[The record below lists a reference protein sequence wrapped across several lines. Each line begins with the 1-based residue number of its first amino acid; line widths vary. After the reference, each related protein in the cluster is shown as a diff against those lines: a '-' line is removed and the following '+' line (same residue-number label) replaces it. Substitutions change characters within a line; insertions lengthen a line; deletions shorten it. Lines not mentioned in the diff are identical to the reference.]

1 MRHTANRQ
9 GSIQQ
14 TGIHSCYL
22 SHFNFHAPYPTAFPL
37 SGSLKAFI
45 VCSLK
50 AFILIHM
57 SKAFLLTHMF
67 SKGICCMFSKNTHC
81 MFIYGLAEPRAFPPG
96 RSSQC
101 CGCWD
106 GVFLGFQGSLDAWNA
121 CALFV
126 ALVLASPMCVWCWS
140 ALRVNGVLASPT
152 LICSFS
158 QPCVLCAV
166 LASPVCVCVCVLH
179 KSLPTY
185 YICWLW
191 PALHVYVWCWPTLF
205 SVCGQS
211 VNCSNKLGD
220 EAGQQLL
227 SNLLCL

>member
-106 GVFLGFQGSLDAWNA
+106 GVFLGFQGSLDA
-121 CALFV
+121 
-126 ALVLASPMCVWCWS
+126 
-140 ALRVNGVLASPT
+140 
-152 LICSFS
+152 
-158 QPCVLCAV
+158 
-166 LASPVCVCVCVLH
+166 
-179 KSLPTY
+179 
-185 YICWLW
+185 
-191 PALHVYVWCWPTLF
+191 
-205 SVCGQS
+205 
-211 VNCSNKLGD
+211 
-220 EAGQQLL
+220 
-227 SNLLCL
+227 